1 MKMPSKKRI
10 VAATGI
16 AVTALIYYSS
26 NWLDWVLIKESLL
39 IGALIVAIFLA
50 ILVAVLVTA
59 VVIKVRR
66 DAAIKAARGGAP
78 PPPPSASSS
87 SWLGQARKTPAFV
100 GVLSLLIV
108 LAVVSIQYGGLGW
121 LWISPKL
128 TGSVIVVMIA
138 IAALPAFKPN
148 PGGTAKKAIYLS
160 IGLIL
165 FWNLPVLGG
174 GLGLEQV
181 FNPKAEQVG
190 IHAETLRDITVSVT
204 SDPDHPLVV
213 NPDEWSKWVW
223 LGSNYNWGVGSEDDR
238 PFWIMTSSGKPQ
250 LHDSKNGKVATFNAG
265 QANRFASGDTKPLK
279 LFFRRKGLAK

>member
-1 MKMPSKKRI
+1 MSGYDWLILAFVALVGLSIVIADKTRLHQKVLSWSTKRSPGTPSSTL
-10 VAATGI
+10 ATPTT
-16 AVTALIYYSS
+16 VTPTSTTGGF
-26 NWLDWVLIKESLL
+26 
-39 IGALIVAIFLA
+39 GALWKKWVHENPLVVGLA
-50 ILVAVLVTA
+50 SLALV
-59 VVIKVRR
+59 I
-66 DAAIKAARGGAP
+66 
-78 PPPPSASSS
+78 
-87 SWLGQARKTPAFV
+87 
-100 GVLSLLIV
+100 
-108 LAVVSIQYGGLGW
+108 AVVSIMYGGLGW
-121 LWISPKL
+121 LWIKPKL

-138 IAALPAFKPN
+138 MAALPAFKPN